1 MSRLFY
7 RGLLLALAYVLMVD
21 GYLRLRTGS
30 SHITLIRDVI
40 PWGFSLI
47 GVGVLS
53 VRRQRPGKIPMLGL
67 VLAFILLAIAEIFN
81 PDTISPVLGV
91 QALRQDL
98 EFVPLFFISYAVM
111 DTDRRLMGLAIVFV
125 GAGVANGIISFVQS
139 NLTPAQLS
147 SWGPGFSSLYTASY
161 INGIYHS
168 AAVYISSSGS
178 GAVRPSALGGDQ
190 GFGGVLGMCALPLA
204 VALVVNARR
213 PLHRWLAIAS
223 IPAIV
228 VAVITSQTRAA
239 VIGAVVALVVFL
251 MFLAVHRRAVAG
263 PLLAVVVVGLLLIG
277 LGGYNLGR
285 YATISPSHFASTFGS
300 QRGASINLIPT
311 YAVRFPFGAGLG
323 TAGPAST
330 LGASVN
336 TGKFSGENGFTFLIL
351 ELGLPGLLC
360 VMALFGA
367 ALRRGTRVAVAP
379 GSAES
384 RLYLAALTAG
394 LFGCAALWL
403 SGGVTAAPP
412 LSPFIWVAL
421 GTISAWSS
429 RAWVRAGA
437 RGPAGARE

>member
-1 MSRLFY
+1 MSRFFY
-7 RGLLLALAYVLMVD
+7 RALLLALAYVLMVD

-40 PWGFSLI
+40 PWGLSLI

-67 VLAFILLAIAEIFN
+67 VLVFILLALAEIFN

-111 DTDRRLMGLAIVFV
+111 DRNQRLRGLAIVFV
-125 GAGVANGIISFVQS
+125 VAGVANGIVSFIQS
-139 NLTPAQLS
+139 HLSQAQLS
-147 SWGPGFSSLYTASY
+147 SWGPGYSALYTSSY
-161 INGIYHS
+161 VNGVYHG
-168 AAVYISSSGS
+168 AAVYVNSAGQN
-178 GAVRPSALGGDQ
+178 AVRPAGLGADL

-204 VALVVNARR
+204 LALLVNARGR
-213 PLHRWLAIAS
+213 VDRWLAIIS
-223 IPAIV
+223 LPAIGA
-228 VAVITSQTRAA
+228 AVITSQTRAA
-239 VIGAVVALVVFL
+239 VVGSVVALLAFLVFL
-251 MFLAVHRRAVAG
+251 AMYRRALAG
-263 PLLAVVVVGLLLIG
+263 PVLAFLVVGLLALV

-285 YATISPSHFASTFGS
+285 YSSISPSHLASTFGS
-300 QRGASINLIPT
+300 QRGVSINLIPT

-330 LGASVN
+330 LASSVN
-336 TGKFSGENGFTFLIL
+336 TGKLSGENGFTFLIL

-367 ALRRGTRVAVAP
+367 ALRRGTKVALAP
-379 GSAES
+379 GSPES

-437 RGPAGARE
+437 RGPAGARK